1 MDETER
7 SINKSETNDSPEDA
21 ENVNASTE
29 VEDKTDEDG
38 EDAALLE
45 DDVSAVRAAQRR
57 IPSPAV
63 ARLTYSAYAEM
74 RPSPASKYAPMGIW
88 GYIALLFFTAIPVV
102 GFIAAAVVAL
112 VSKKLARKRLAAA
125 VVILR
130 AVLFALLAAA
140 AIVAVAVFHVDL
152 AAIVSGLIK

>member
-21 ENVNASTE
+21 ENVNAAAE
-29 VEDKTDEDG
+29 AEDKTDED
-38 EDAALLE
+38 EDDALLE
-45 DDVSAVRAAQRR
+45 DDVSAIRAAQRK

-74 RPSPASKYAPMGIW
+74 RPSPASKYAPMEIW
-88 GYIALLFFTAIPVV
+88 GYIALLFFTAIPVA
-102 GFIAAAVVAL
+102 GFIAAVVVAL
-112 VSKKLARKRLAAA
+112 VSKKLARKRLATA

-152 AAIVSGLIK
+152 AAYVSGLI